1 MPAVRGRSQPFETLG
16 RIAMLAVWALVLWGV
31 LTFAATLAN
40 AWGEGPVA
48 AFGRLV
54 PPHGAS
60 IWGWLSP
67 LSVVLA
73 LAAGLGV
80 AGLAV
85 WNRAAGAQDQQ

>member
-1 MPAVRGRSQPFETLG
+1 
-16 RIAMLAVWALVLWGV
+16 MLAFWALVLWGV
-31 LTFAATLAN
+31 LSFASTLAN
-40 AWGEGPVA
+40 AWGEGPAA

-54 PPHGAS
+54 PERGAS

-73 LAAGLGV
+73 LAAALGA

-85 WNRAAGAQDQQ
+85 WTRGARAQDQQ

>member
-1 MPAVRGRSQPFETLG
+1 MPAVRGRSQLFETLT
-16 RIAMLAVWALVLWGV
+16 RVAMLAFWSLVFWGV
-31 LTFAATLAN
+31 LTFASTLAN
-40 AWGEGPVA
+40 AWGEGPAA

-54 PPHGAS
+54 PERGAS
-60 IWGWLSP
+60 VWGWLSP